1 MRQDA
6 LRQLTKAANLIRRKM
21 RAFGDLEGLTFA
33 QTRVLYFILRNSDE
47 VYQKD
52 IEEEYMLRPSTATAL
67 LQSMEQLGLIERVQ
81 SFEDGRRKQILPT
94 EKGDSLKMEVEQKID
109 QLEQCLARGLTREEL
124 EAFFRI
130 TDKMI
135 ENLKDEA
142 NRE

>member
-21 RAFGDLEGLTFA
+21 RTFGNLEGLTFA

-52 IEEEYMLRPSTATAL
+52 IEEEYMLRPSTATSL
-67 LQSMEQLGLIERVQ
+67 LQSMEQLGLIRRVQ
-81 SFEDGRRKQILPT
+81 SAEDGRRKQILPT
-94 EKGDSLKMEVEQKID
+94 EKGNSLKEDVELKID
-109 QLEQCLARGLTREEL
+109 LLEQCLAKGLTQEEL
-124 EAFFRI
+124 DSFFRI

-135 ENLKDEA
+135 RNLRDETS
-142 NRE
+142 RE